1 MDMSAQVPSVWRLRT
16 LSGKRLSTASSAP
29 AVRSRMR
36 SSSQRPVS
44 KKNTNMVNESK
55 KTSTPKGPWGSK
67 VPSVLTTKVTTMPSA
82 TGKSMLIWRSRR
94 SRQALLKN
102 GVHEKSITG
111 KDSTQDAQR
120 SKCTASSEISP
131 GCVRYVGVAYIMTC
145 IMHRAATAQ
154 RQTMRRASSRLRAWA
169 WASFAGKAL

>member
-1 MDMSAQVPSVWRLRT
+1 
-16 LSGKRLSTASSAP
+16 
-29 AVRSRMR
+29 
-36 SSSQRPVS
+36 
-44 KKNTNMVNESK
+44 
-55 KTSTPKGPWGSK
+55 
-67 VPSVLTTKVTTMPSA
+67 VLTTKVTTIPKA

-102 GVHEKSITG
+102 GVQEKNITG
-111 KDSTQDAQR
+111 KDNTQDAQR
-120 SKCTASSEISP
+120 SKCRASSEMSP

-169 WASFAGKAL
+169 WASLAGKAL